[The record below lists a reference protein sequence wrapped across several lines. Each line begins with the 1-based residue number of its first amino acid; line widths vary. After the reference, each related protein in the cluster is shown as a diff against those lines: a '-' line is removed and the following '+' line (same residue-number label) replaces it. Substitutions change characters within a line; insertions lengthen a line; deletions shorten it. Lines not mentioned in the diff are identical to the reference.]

1 MIDIYLKANES
12 VWYYFSYFRGVMM
25 SQAGNIAYN
34 SFLTSLKEKERKHP
48 QSTIRVPYMYMV
60 AVEDRLRRF
69 IQRMESDYSE
79 DNPER

>member
-1 MIDIYLKANES
+1 
-12 VWYYFSYFRGVMM
+12 MM

-34 SFLTSLKEKERKHP
+34 SLLTSIKEKERKDP

-69 IQRMESDYSE
+69 IQRMESDNLE
-79 DNPER
+79 EGQQR